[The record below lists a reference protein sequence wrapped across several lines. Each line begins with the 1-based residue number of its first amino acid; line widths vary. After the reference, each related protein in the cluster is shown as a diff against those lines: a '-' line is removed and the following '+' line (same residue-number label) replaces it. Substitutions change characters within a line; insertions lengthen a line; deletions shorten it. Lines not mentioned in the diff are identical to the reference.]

1 MTDRIKQGMKVEISD
16 VLHPY
21 KLWVATVRTELG
33 IVELEMFKEKS
44 ILYKTV
50 KYNVKINSNS
60 NYCIIKNSLFL
71 FNVYFCML

>member
-44 ILYKTV
+44 ILYKIV

-60 NYCIIKNSLFL
+60 NYCIIKNNS
-71 FNVYFCML
+71 VYFCML